1 LVVDDI
7 ERDLTDDE
15 SRALA
20 DKLITLAHTTGTTV
34 VCGVI
39 DYRLA
44 ERFDSATC
52 ISEGA
57 ERQRDAF
64 YGEAV
69 TKEVA

>member
-1 LVVDDI
+1 MSAAIARVIRYLEGARGDAV
-7 ERDLTDDE
+7 
-15 SRALA
+15 
-20 DKLITLAHTTGTTV
+20 KLKE
-34 VCGVI
+34 I

-52 ISEGA
+52 ISEDA
-57 ERQRDAF
+57 ARQRDAF